1 MRSKVAPA
9 NAIHNDT
16 PPYGGLGYH
25 KATNNNLVTK
35 DLRKEYKMSEN
46 LGDMI
51 SRLQSLK
58 EGVKEMRDAA
68 GKLEL
73 EIIQEMEAND
83 QKLFENTRFKARIPV
98 KREYD
103 VNRFKAVMGEVLS
116 PEQMN
121 EVYSPAHE
129 ITKEVPA
136 SVNGSKA
143 KKLWDMGFGEKLEQT
158 LLPKKRTLTITK
170 QQKKEIAI

>member
-1 MRSKVAPA
+1 M
-9 NAIHNDT
+9 T
-16 PPYGGLGYH
+16 
-25 KATNNNLVTK
+25 
-35 DLRKEYKMSEN
+35 EN
-46 LGDMI
+46 LGDMVA
-51 SRLQSLK
+51 RLQSLRD
-58 EGVKEMRDAA
+58 GAKEMRAAA

-73 EIIQEMEAND
+73 EIIQEMEASG
-83 QKLFENTRFKARIPV
+83 QTLFEDTRFKARIPI

-103 VNRFKAVMGEVLS
+103 VNKFKAVMGEELS

-136 SVNGSKA
+136 SVNGTKA

-158 LLPKKRTLTITK
+158 LLPNKRQLRIEK
-170 QQKKEIAI
+170 RKEEIAI

>member
-1 MRSKVAPA
+1 
-9 NAIHNDT
+9 
-16 PPYGGLGYH
+16 
-25 KATNNNLVTK
+25 
-35 DLRKEYKMSEN
+35 MSEN
-46 LGDMI
+46 LGEMI

-83 QKLFENTRFKARIPV
+83 QKLFEDTRFKARIPV

>member
-1 MRSKVAPA
+1 M
-9 NAIHNDT
+9 T
-16 PPYGGLGYH
+16 
-25 KATNNNLVTK
+25 
-35 DLRKEYKMSEN
+35 EN

-51 SRLQSLK
+51 SRLHNLKESLK
-58 EGVKEMRDAA
+58 ETRAAA

-73 EIIQEMEAND
+73 ECIQLMEASG
-83 QKLFENTRFKARIPV
+83 QTLFEDTKFKARIPI

-103 VNRFKAVMGEVLS
+103 VNRFKAVMGEELS

-121 EVYSPAHE
+121 EVYSEAHE

-158 LLPKKRTLTITK
+158 LLPNKRQLRIEK
-170 QQKKEIAI
+170 RKEEIAI

>member
-1 MRSKVAPA
+1 M
-9 NAIHNDT
+9 T
-16 PPYGGLGYH
+16 
-25 KATNNNLVTK
+25 
-35 DLRKEYKMSEN
+35 EN
-46 LGDMI
+46 LGEMI
-51 SRLQSLK
+51 ARLQSLRD
-58 EGVKEMRDAA
+58 GAKEMRAAA

-73 EIIQEMEAND
+73 EIIQEMEASG
-83 QKLFENTRFKARIPV
+83 QTLFEDTRFKARIPI

-103 VNRFKAVMGEVLS
+103 VNRFKAVMGEELS

-136 SVNGSKA
+136 SVNGTKA

-158 LLPKKRTLTITK
+158 LLPNKRQLRIEK
-170 QQKKEIAI
+170 RKEEIAI

>member
-1 MRSKVAPA
+1 M
-9 NAIHNDT
+9 T
-16 PPYGGLGYH
+16 
-25 KATNNNLVTK
+25 
-35 DLRKEYKMSEN
+35 EN
-46 LGDMI
+46 LGEMI
-51 SRLQSLK
+51 ARLQSLRD
-58 EGVKEMRDAA
+58 GAKEMRDAA

-73 EIIQEMEAND
+73 ECIQLMEASG
-83 QKLFENTRFKARIPV
+83 QTLFEDKKFKARIPI

-103 VNRFKAVMGEVLS
+103 VNRFKAVMGEELS

-121 EVYSPAHE
+121 EVYSEAHE

-158 LLPKKRTLTITK
+158 LLPNKRQLRIEK
-170 QQKKEIAI
+170 RKEEIAI

>member
-1 MRSKVAPA
+1 M
-9 NAIHNDT
+9 T
-16 PPYGGLGYH
+16 
-25 KATNNNLVTK
+25 
-35 DLRKEYKMSEN
+35 EN
-46 LGDMI
+46 LGEMI
-51 SRLQSLK
+51 ARLQSLRD
-58 EGVKEMRDAA
+58 GAKEMRDAA

-73 EIIQEMEAND
+73 ECIQLMEASG
-83 QKLFENTRFKARIPV
+83 QTLFEDTKFKARIPI

-103 VNRFKAVMGEVLS
+103 VNRFKAVMGEELS

-121 EVYSPAHE
+121 EVYSEAHE

-158 LLPKKRTLTITK
+158 LLPNKRQLRIEK
-170 QQKKEIAI
+170 RKEEIAI

>member
-1 MRSKVAPA
+1 M
-9 NAIHNDT
+9 T
-16 PPYGGLGYH
+16 
-25 KATNNNLVTK
+25 
-35 DLRKEYKMSEN
+35 EN

-51 SRLQSLK
+51 SRLHNLKESLK
-58 EGVKEMRDAA
+58 ETRAAA

-73 EIIQEMEAND
+73 EIIQLMEASG
-83 QKLFENTRFKARIPV
+83 QTLFEDTKFKARIPI

-103 VNRFKAVMGEVLS
+103 VNRFKAVMGEELS

-121 EVYSPAHE
+121 EVYSEAHE

-158 LLPKKRTLTITK
+158 LLPNKRQLRIEK
-170 QQKKEIAI
+170 RKEEIAI

>member
-1 MRSKVAPA
+1 M
-9 NAIHNDT
+9 T
-16 PPYGGLGYH
+16 
-25 KATNNNLVTK
+25 
-35 DLRKEYKMSEN
+35 EN
-46 LGDMI
+46 LGEMI
-51 SRLQSLK
+51 ARLQSLRD
-58 EGVKEMRDAA
+58 GAKEMRDAA

-73 EIIQEMEAND
+73 EIIQEMEASG
-83 QKLFENTRFKARIPV
+83 QTLFEDTRFKARIPI

-103 VNRFKAVMGEVLS
+103 VNRFKAVMGEELS

-143 KKLWDMGFGEKLEQT
+143 
-158 LLPKKRTLTITK
+158 
-170 QQKKEIAI
+170 

>member
-1 MRSKVAPA
+1 MVA
-9 NAIHNDT
+9 
-16 PPYGGLGYH
+16 
-25 KATNNNLVTK
+25 
-35 DLRKEYKMSEN
+35 
-46 LGDMI
+46 
-51 SRLQSLK
+51 RLQSLRD
-58 EGVKEMRDAA
+58 GAKEMRDAA

-73 EIIQEMEAND
+73 EIIQEMEASG
-83 QKLFENTRFKARIPV
+83 QTLFEDTRFKARIPI

-103 VNRFKAVMGEVLS
+103 VNRFKAVMGEELS

-121 EVYSPAHE
+121 EVYSEAHE

-158 LLPKKRTLTITK
+158 LLPNKRQLRIEK
-170 QQKKEIAI
+170 RKEERAL

>member
-1 MRSKVAPA
+1 M
-9 NAIHNDT
+9 T
-16 PPYGGLGYH
+16 
-25 KATNNNLVTK
+25 
-35 DLRKEYKMSEN
+35 EN
-46 LGDMI
+46 LGDMVA
-51 SRLQSLK
+51 RLHNLK
-58 EGVKEMRDAA
+58 ESLKEMRDAS

-83 QKLFENTRFKARIPV
+83 QKLFEDTRFKARIPV

-103 VNRFKAVMGEVLS
+103 VNKFKAVMGEELS
-116 PEQMN
+116 PEQFN

-136 SVNGSKA
+136 SVNGTKA

-158 LLPKKRTLTITK
+158 LLPNKRQLRIEK
-170 QQKKEIAI
+170 RKEEQAL

>member
-1 MRSKVAPA
+1 MFIRISRR
-9 NAIHNDT
+9 IEMT
-16 PPYGGLGYH
+16 
-25 KATNNNLVTK
+25 
-35 DLRKEYKMSEN
+35 EN

-51 SRLQSLK
+51 SRLHNLKESLK
-58 EGVKEMRDAA
+58 ETRAAA

-73 EIIQEMEAND
+73 EIIQLMEASG
-83 QKLFENTRFKARIPV
+83 QTLFEDTKFKARIPI

-103 VNRFKAVMGEVLS
+103 VNRFKAVMGEELS

-121 EVYSPAHE
+121 EVYSEAHE

-158 LLPKKRTLTITK
+158 LLPNKRQLRIEK
-170 QQKKEIAI
+170 RKEEIAI

>member
-1 MRSKVAPA
+1 M
-9 NAIHNDT
+9 T
-16 PPYGGLGYH
+16 
-25 KATNNNLVTK
+25 
-35 DLRKEYKMSEN
+35 EN
-46 LGDMI
+46 LGEMI
-51 SRLQSLK
+51 ARLQSLRD
-58 EGVKEMRDAA
+58 GAKEMRNAA

-73 EIIQEMEAND
+73 EIIQEMEASG
-83 QKLFENTRFKARIPV
+83 QTLFEDTRFKARIPI

-103 VNRFKAVMGEVLS
+103 VNRFKAVMGEELS

-158 LLPKKRTLTITK
+158 LLPNKRQLRIEK
-170 QQKKEIAI
+170 RKEEQAL

>member
-1 MRSKVAPA
+1 MFIRISRR
-9 NAIHNDT
+9 IEMT
-16 PPYGGLGYH
+16 
-25 KATNNNLVTK
+25 
-35 DLRKEYKMSEN
+35 EN

-51 SRLQSLK
+51 SRLHNLKESLK
-58 EGVKEMRDAA
+58 EMRAAA

-73 EIIQEMEAND
+73 EIIQEMVASG
-83 QKLFENTRFKARIPV
+83 QTLFEDTKFKARIPI

-103 VNRFKAVMGEVLS
+103 VNRFKAVMGEELS

-158 LLPKKRTLTITK
+158 LLPNKRQLRIEK
-170 QQKKEIAI
+170 RKEEIAI

>member
-1 MRSKVAPA
+1 M
-9 NAIHNDT
+9 T
-16 PPYGGLGYH
+16 
-25 KATNNNLVTK
+25 
-35 DLRKEYKMSEN
+35 EN
-46 LGDMI
+46 LGEMI
-51 SRLQSLK
+51 ARLQSLRD
-58 EGVKEMRDAA
+58 GAKEMRNAA

-73 EIIQEMEAND
+73 EIIQEMEASG
-83 QKLFENTRFKARIPV
+83 QTLFEDTRFKARIPI

-103 VNRFKAVMGEVLS
+103 VNRFKAVMGEELS

-158 LLPKKRTLTITK
+158 LLPNKRQLRIEK
-170 QQKKEIAI
+170 RKEERAL

>member
-1 MRSKVAPA
+1 M
-9 NAIHNDT
+9 T
-16 PPYGGLGYH
+16 
-25 KATNNNLVTK
+25 
-35 DLRKEYKMSEN
+35 EN
-46 LGDMI
+46 LGEMI
-51 SRLQSLK
+51 ARLQSLRD
-58 EGVKEMRDAA
+58 GAKEMRNAA

-73 EIIQEMEAND
+73 EIIQEMEASG
-83 QKLFENTRFKARIPV
+83 QTLFENTRFKARIPI

-103 VNRFKAVMGEVLS
+103 VNRFKAVMGEELS

-158 LLPKKRTLTITK
+158 LLPNKRQLRIEK
-170 QQKKEIAI
+170 RKEERAL

>member
-1 MRSKVAPA
+1 
-9 NAIHNDT
+9 
-16 PPYGGLGYH
+16 
-25 KATNNNLVTK
+25 
-35 DLRKEYKMSEN
+35 MSEN
-46 LGDMI
+46 LGEMI

-83 QKLFENTRFKARIPV
+83 QKLFEDTRFKARIPV

-103 VNRFKAVMGEVLS
+103 VNRFKAKMGEILT
-116 PEQMN
+116 PEQMD

-129 ITKEVPA
+129 VTKQVPA
-136 SVNGSKA
+136 TVNGVRA
-143 KKLWDMGFGEKLEQT
+143 KKLYDMGYGELLDTT
-158 LLPKKRTLTITK
+158 LLPNRRQLKIELR
-170 QQKKEIAI
+170 KEEQAL